1 MWVHYHSWRGCRFRT
16 MLSISW
22 LAERLL
28 VSQENCCIDL
38 VTGGWG
44 DAIYLRGYSVTAYIA
59 MLVNYIILAIYRW

>member
-1 MWVHYHSWRGCRFRT
+1 